1 MAIANLRRAAIRPLH
16 ASMKLLLL
24 EDDKDMRDHVARLL
38 RAAGHV
44 VDDCATGRDAIFLAT
59 SNDYSVLVLDR
70 LVPDLDGLGALKA
83 IRAAGVQ
90 TPALFLTA
98 LQSIGDRVEGLDAGA
113 DDYLVKPFAGAE
125 LLARVAALGRR
136 SPTADT
142 VTRLTVADLQIDLL
156 KRTVTRAGHSVD
168 LQQQEYKLLE
178 YLMRHAGEIV
188 TRTMLLE
195 NIWSFHFDPG
205 TNLIE
210 SHISRLRAKIDRGY
224 HRELIQTVRGAGYR
238 IRDGG

>member
-1 MAIANLRRAAIRPLH
+1 
-16 ASMKLLLL
+16 MKLLLL

-38 RAAGHV
+38 RAAGHI

-59 SNDYSVLVLDR
+59 SNDYSVLILDR

-125 LLARVAALGRR
+125 MLARVAALGRR

-142 VTRLTVADLQIDLL
+142 VTRLIVADLEIDIH
-156 KRTVTRAGHSVD
+156 KRTVTRAGRPID

-210 SHISRLRAKIDRGY
+210 SHISRLRAKIDRG
-224 HRELIQTVRGAGYR
+224 HDRELIQTVRGAGYR

>member
-1 MAIANLRRAAIRPLH
+1 
-16 ASMKLLLL
+16 MKLLLL
-24 EDDKDMRDHVARLL
+24 EDDDEMRTHVASLL
-38 RAAGHV
+38 LAAGHI
-44 VDDCATGRDAIFLAT
+44 VDTCTAGPDAIFMAT
-59 SNDYSVLVLDR
+59 STDYGVLILDR
-70 LVPDLDGLGALKA
+70 MVPDLDGLGVLKA

-98 LQSIGDRVEGLDAGA
+98 LQSIADRVEGLEAGA
-113 DDYLVKPFAGAE
+113 DDYLVKPFAGSE
-125 LLARVAALGRR
+125 LLARVSALGRR
-136 SPTADT
+136 QPISEAITKLA
-142 VTRLTVADLQIDLL
+142 VADLELDLL
-156 KRTVTRAGHSVD
+156 KRTVTRAATRIE

-210 SHISRLRAKIDRGY
+210 SHISRLRAKIDRGFDL
-224 HRELIQTVRGAGYR
+224 ELIQTVRGAGYR
-238 IRDGG
+238 MRGDD

>member
-1 MAIANLRRAAIRPLH
+1 
-16 ASMKLLLL
+16 MKLLLL

-59 SNDYSVLVLDR
+59 SNDYSVLILDR

-125 LLARVAALGRR
+125 MLARVAALGRR

-142 VTRLTVADLQIDLL
+142 VTRLIVADLEIDIH
-156 KRTVTRAGHSVD
+156 KRTVTRAGRPID

-195 NIWSFHFDPG
+195 SIWSFHFDPG

-210 SHISRLRAKIDRGY
+210 SHVSRLRAKVDRG
-224 HRELIQTVRGAGYR
+224 HDQELIQTVRGAGYR
-238 IRDGG
+238 ISDAG